1 MNVRLRDL
9 REHQK
14 DLYNLLL
21 GLAICRTQRMRKWV
35 QETLA
40 DEHSAETILR
50 RWTLKIENA
59 TDVIE
64 SVTHEVAL
72 ILCAIQVFV
81 EEIDEDFE
89 TPTSEELLIDQI
101 LLNKQNDKCKLTK

>member
-1 MNVRLRDL
+1 MDVRLRDL

-14 DLYNLLL
+14 GLYNLLL
-21 GLAICRTQRMRKWV
+21 GLAIRCTQCVREWV

-50 RWTLKIENA
+50 RWALKIENA
-59 TDVIE
+59 TDIVE

-72 ILCAIQVFV
+72 ILCAVQVFV
-81 EEIDEDFE
+81 EEIDKDFE
-89 TPTSEELLIDQI
+89 TPTSVRLLTGQL

>member
-1 MNVRLRDL
+1 MYVRLRDL
-9 REHQK
+9 GEHQK

-21 GLAICRTQRMRKWV
+21 GLAIRCTQCMREWV

-64 SVTHEVAL
+64 SVTHKLSL
-72 ILCAIQVFV
+72 ILCAV
-81 EEIDEDFE
+81 
-89 TPTSEELLIDQI
+89 
-101 LLNKQNDKCKLTK
+101 